1 MQWNSYISKC
11 TNTFFILYVDVVSS
25 DWSGWW
31 LVREVRTKQFS
42 IEGPDSLWKE
52 AILEFGGLGPGA
64 LSDSARWQRD
74 EELMGDVWGVDHY
87 AGEFTDACGRCP
99 VLEAERFLWCSLMSS
114 LSTAS
119 RYCYL
124 QSYFIIAFIKLN
136 KNLSLDS
143 AKIK

>member
-11 TNTFFILYVDVVSS
+11 TNTFFLLYVDVVSS

-52 AILEFGGLGPGA
+52 AILEFGGLGLGA

-87 AGEFTDACGRCP
+87 AGEFTDA
-99 VLEAERFLWCSLMSS
+99 VLVVDVLYWKQSDSYDVLWCLHYP
-114 LSTAS
+114 LHRGTVICRAT
-119 RYCYL
+119 L
-124 QSYFIIAFIKLN
+124 L
-136 KNLSLDS
+136 
-143 AKIK
+143 

>member
-1 MQWNSYISKC
+1 MWWVVIEVAGAWWQGFNSEGGSYKAVQYWGSWQLVERSYSGIWW
-11 TNTFFILYVDVVSS
+11 T
-25 DWSGWW
+25 WSGCVVRFCQMTEGWRVNGRCVRSWPLCWW
-31 LVREVRTKQFS
+31 
-42 IEGPDSLWKE
+42 IYWCG
-52 AILEFGGLGPGA
+52 
-64 LSDSARWQRD
+64 
-74 EELMGDVWGVDHY
+74 
-87 AGEFTDACGRCP
+87 ACGRCP